1 MSEYKAANILIY
13 GNHAIVFPSKMKSFD
28 RISRQQCESLIDLFI
43 NKVVNSYNRLL
54 QVFTMYLD
62 QQLR

>member
-1 MSEYKAANILIY
+1 MSEYKAANIWQS
-13 GNHAIVFPSKMKSFD
+13 IVFPSKMKSFD
-28 RISRQQCESLIDLFI
+28 RISRQKCKSLIDLFI